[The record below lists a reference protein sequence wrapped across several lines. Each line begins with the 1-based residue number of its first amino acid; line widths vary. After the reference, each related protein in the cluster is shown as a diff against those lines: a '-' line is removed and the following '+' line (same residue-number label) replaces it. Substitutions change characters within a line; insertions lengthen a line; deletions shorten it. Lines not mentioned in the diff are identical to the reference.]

1 MTNEEFQKLVLQKL
15 SSLERIE
22 NELQEVK
29 NDVRSVKEDMTN
41 LNNDVRSVK
50 ENVINLTNKADKI
63 LEDQP
68 QDIVAILNVL
78 NSKVSTKEDIA
89 RVEDI
94 LDVLAARTTRQE
106 AEILNL
112 KRAK

>member
-29 NDVRSVKEDMTN
+29 
-41 LNNDVRSVK
+41 NDVRSVK